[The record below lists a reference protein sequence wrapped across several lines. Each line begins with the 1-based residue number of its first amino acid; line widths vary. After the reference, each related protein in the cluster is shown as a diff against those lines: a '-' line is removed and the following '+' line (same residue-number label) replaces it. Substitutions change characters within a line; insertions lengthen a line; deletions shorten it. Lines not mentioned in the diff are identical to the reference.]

1 MDIGTMYMLLAVAAI
16 LFLISLIAY
25 MTDNENI
32 ITLSCMMIS
41 VTTLWKLGNVC
52 IDGTL
57 TRTVGETGI
66 VEVVRE
72 PVAASIF
79 HWLAFVLFI
88 GFVIQVV
95 KVIKDSKVVEEY

>member
-1 MDIGTMYMLLAVAAI
+1 MVIGTMYMLLAVAAI

-41 VTTLWKLGNVC
+41 VTMFWKLGNAY

-57 TRTVGETGI
+57 TRIVGETGI

-88 GFVIQVV
+88 GFIIQII
-95 KVIKDSKVVEEY
+95 KVMKDSKVIEEY